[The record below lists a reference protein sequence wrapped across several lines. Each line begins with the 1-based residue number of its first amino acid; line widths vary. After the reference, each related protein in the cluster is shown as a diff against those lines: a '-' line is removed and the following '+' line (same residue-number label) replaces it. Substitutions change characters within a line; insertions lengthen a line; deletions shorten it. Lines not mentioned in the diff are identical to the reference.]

1 MVKEELLQ
9 WLCENQLPI
18 TRRLTFE
25 INLTSDLRLIIE
37 ICPENL
43 GINSL
48 RMMNLPE
55 FNY

>member
-1 MVKEELLQ
+1 MVKLLQ